1 MTHLLII
8 KGNALVH
15 VDMTPSFF
23 LCSSRGINPPH
34 RIKSISM
41 SSFTADEVEFLRN
54 KGNIYCNKVWL
65 GLYDKT
71 HGFVVDVKDEE
82 AVKDFIIEKYE
93 KKR

>member
-1 MTHLLII
+1 
-8 KGNALVH
+8 
-15 VDMTPSFF
+15 
-23 LCSSRGINPPH
+23 
-34 RIKSISM
+34 M